1 MKTVFNKWTLS
12 KKIMASIG
20 LLLILTFV
28 GMGYNLWTL
37 ERMTSQYEQMIS
49 NDVMKMKAA
58 DDLALGMVRQAYGV
72 RGYVLVQDDERKQ
85 QIIQGGEEKKA
96 AIESLIELTDNEAE
110 RNEFDALLEYATGYD
125 ALATQAITAIDEND
139 QEAIDRLTLRLM
151 PDVTK
156 SISSTG
162 EALQAETERDML
174 AMQTKLQQAGERA
187 FLYSI
192 VIAIVSVVLM
202 VGAGYAISRMVTA
215 PLRFLAKEVAVVAEG
230 DLTRADLEA
239 LTQDE
244 IGQLM
249 TGFNRMKGN
258 LRELIDRVTQNAQ
271 EITAQSEELYAS
283 TEEMASQT
291 EETTRLIDRV
301 VEETVAQ
308 AKEATT
314 RLIDRVVEETVAQ
327 AKEASD
333 SARSV
338 AAADEGIG
346 QIAGSIGS
354 IDDDV
359 SQSLKLAE
367 EGGAT
372 MTQAK
377 DEVRA
382 LERETRLTGESISAL
397 KQQSDEIALIT
408 EVIQSITDQT
418 NLLALNAAIEA
429 ARAGEQGKGF
439 AVVAEE
445 VRKLAEQ
452 SKQSA
457 TQIAGLIESIQAQS
471 NAVLDQ
477 HVVSAKRVETNSQLL
492 EQATRAFEQIVRQLE
507 TSVDNTSHI
516 RIASNEIAETT
527 KQVATSSLQMSQD
540 SEAMAETMRSVGE
553 TSDAQLA
560 MIQELNGVAESLGNM
575 TSDLQTL
582 IGRFTT

>member
-1 MKTVFNKWTLS
+1 
-12 KKIMASIG
+12 MASVG
-20 LLLILTFV
+20 LILILTLV
-28 GMGYNLWTL
+28 GMAYNLWTL
-37 ERMTSQYEQMIS
+37 DRMTSQYEQMIS

-85 QIIQGGEEKKA
+85 QITQGGEEKKA
-96 AIESLIELTDNEAE
+96 AIESLIELADNESE
-110 RNEFDALLEYATGYD
+110 RKEFEALLEYATGYD
-125 ALATQAITAIDEND
+125 ELATQAITAIDSKD

-162 EALQAETERDML
+162 EALQAETEEKMFV
-174 AMQTKLQQAGERA
+174 MQTELQEASQRA
-187 FLYSI
+187 FWYSV
-192 VIAIVSVVLM
+192 VIAVVNFVLTM
-202 VGAGYAISRMVTA
+202 GAGYAISHMVTA
-215 PLRFLAKEVAVVAEG
+215 PLRFLAKEVDVVAEG
-230 DLTRADLEA
+230 DLTREDLQA

-291 EETTRLIDRV
+291 EETTRLIDRI
-301 VEETVAQ
+301 VEETIAQ
-308 AKEATT
+308 AKEATGT
-314 RLIDRVVEETVAQ
+314 SQ
-327 AKEASD
+327 A
-333 SARSV
+333 V

-346 QIAGSIGS
+346 RIAGSIGS

-372 MTQAK
+372 MAQAK
-377 DEVRA
+377 DEVLA
-382 LERETRLTGESISAL
+382 LERETRRTGESISAL

-408 EVIQSITDQT
+408 DVIQSITDQT

-429 ARAGEQGKGF
+429 ARAGGQGKGF

-477 HVVSAKRVETNSQLL
+477 HVVSAKRVKTNTLLL
-492 EQATRAFEQIVRQLE
+492 ERATRAFEQIVSQLE

-516 RIASNEIAETT
+516 RIASHEIAETT

-540 SEAMAETMRSVGE
+540 SEGMADTMRTVGE
-553 TSDAQLA
+553 TADAQLA

-582 IGRFTT
+582 IGKFTT

>member
-1 MKTVFNKWTLS
+1 
-12 KKIMASIG
+12 
-20 LLLILTFV
+20 
-28 GMGYNLWTL
+28 
-37 ERMTSQYEQMIS
+37 MTSQYEQMIS
-49 NDVMKMKAA
+49 KDVMKMKAA

-96 AIESLIELTDNEAE
+96 AIESLIELADNEAE
-110 RNEFDALLEYATGYD
+110 RNEFKALLEYATGYD

-162 EALQAETERDML
+162 EALQAETEKDML

-215 PLRFLAKEVAVVAEG
+215 LLRFLAKEVAVVAEG

-291 EETTRLIDRV
+291 EE
-301 VEETVAQ
+301 
-308 AKEATT
+308 TT

-477 HVVSAKRVETNSQLL
+477 HVVSAKRVETNSKLL

-516 RIASNEIAETT
+516 RIASNEIAKTT
-527 KQVATSSLQMSQD
+527 KQVATSSLHMSQD

>member
-12 KKIMASIG
+12 KKIMTSIG

-96 AIESLIELTDNEAE
+96 AIESLIELADSEAE
-110 RNEFDALLEYATGYD
+110 RNEFEALLEYATGYD

-162 EALQAETERDML
+162 EALQAETEKDML

-230 DLTRADLEA
+230 DLTRDDLEA

-308 AKEATT
+308 AKEA
-314 RLIDRVVEETVAQ
+314 
-327 AKEASD
+327 SD

-346 QIAGSIGS
+346 QIAGSISS
-354 IDDDV
+354 IDDEV

-516 RIASNEIAETT
+516 RIASNEIAKTT
-527 KQVATSSLQMSQD
+527 KQVATSSLHMSQD

-582 IGRFTT
+582 IGKFTT

>member
-1 MKTVFNKWTLS
+1 MV
-12 KKIMASIG
+12 SIS
-20 LLLILTFV
+20 LILILTLV
-28 GMGYNLWTL
+28 GMAYNLWTL

-85 QIIQGGEEKKA
+85 QIIRGGEEKKE
-96 AIESLIELTDNEAE
+96 AIESLIALSTDESE
-110 RNEFDALLEYATGYD
+110 RKEYEDLLEYALGYD
-125 ALATQAITAIDEND
+125 ELATQAVTAIDQQD

-162 EALQAETERDML
+162 EALQAETEKEMF
-174 AMQTKLQQAGERA
+174 AMQEQLQGAGERA
-187 FLYSI
+187 FWYSV
-192 VIAIVSVVLM
+192 VIAIVSFVLTF
-202 VGAGYAISRMVTA
+202 VAGYAISHMVTS
-215 PLRFLAKEVAVVAEG
+215 PLRFLAKEVQVVAEG
-230 DLTRADLEA
+230 DLTREDLEA
-239 LTQDE
+239 LTRDE

-249 TGFNRMKGN
+249 IGFNHMKGN

-291 EETTRLIDRV
+291 EETTRLI
-301 VEETVAQ
+301 E
-308 AKEATT
+308 
-314 RLIDRVVEETVAQ
+314 RVVEETVAQ
-327 AKEASD
+327 AKEASG
-333 SARSV
+333 SAQAV

-377 DEVRA
+377 DEVLA
-382 LERETRLTGESISAL
+382 LERETRLTGESISSL

-408 EVIQSITDQT
+408 EVIRSITDQT

-477 HVVSAKRVETNSQLL
+477 HAVSAKRVETNSRLL
-492 EQATRAFEQIVRQLE
+492 EQATRAFEQIVSQLE
-507 TSVDNTSHI
+507 TSVHNTSHI
-516 RIASNEIAETT
+516 RIASHEIADTT

-540 SEAMAETMRSVGE
+540 SEAMADTMRSVGE
-553 TSDAQLA
+553 TAEAQLA

-575 TSDLQTL
+575 TGDLQTL

>member
-1 MKTVFNKWTLS
+1 
-12 KKIMASIG
+12 MASVG
-20 LLLILTFV
+20 LILILTLV
-28 GMGYNLWTL
+28 GMAYNLWTL
-37 ERMTSQYEQMIS
+37 DRMTSQYEQMIS

-85 QIIQGGEEKKA
+85 QITQGGEEKKA
-96 AIESLIELTDNEAE
+96 AIESLIELADNESE
-110 RNEFDALLEYATGYD
+110 RKEFEALLEYATGYD
-125 ALATQAITAIDEND
+125 ELATQAITAIDSKD

-156 SISSTG
+156 SIASTG
-162 EALQAETERDML
+162 DALQTETEEKMF
-174 AMQTKLQQAGERA
+174 AMQTELQEASQRA
-187 FLYSI
+187 FWYSV
-192 VIAIVSVVLM
+192 VIAVVSFILTM
-202 VGAGYAISRMVTA
+202 GAGYAISHMVTA
-215 PLRFLAKEVAVVAEG
+215 PLRFLAKEVDVVAEG
-230 DLTRADLEA
+230 DLTREDLQA

-291 EETTRLIDRV
+291 EETTRLIDRI

-308 AKEATT
+308 AKEATGT
-314 RLIDRVVEETVAQ
+314 SQ
-327 AKEASD
+327 A
-333 SARSV
+333 V

-346 QIAGSIGS
+346 RIAGSIGS

-372 MTQAK
+372 MAQAK
-377 DEVRA
+377 DEVLA
-382 LERETRLTGESISAL
+382 LERETRRTGESISAL

-477 HVVSAKRVETNSQLL
+477 HVVSAKRVETNTLLL
-492 EQATRAFEQIVRQLE
+492 ERATRAFEQIVSQLE

-516 RIASNEIAETT
+516 RIASHEIAETT

-540 SEAMAETMRSVGE
+540 SEGMADTMRTVGE
-553 TSDAQLA
+553 TADAQLA

>member
-1 MKTVFNKWTLS
+1 MKRALKKLTLTQKLLSAVGMVLVLTAIGMMYNLLTLS
-12 KKIMASIG
+12 DA
-20 LLLILTFV
+20 
-28 GMGYNLWTL
+28 
-37 ERMTSQYEQMIS
+37 TSRYEEMIAK
-49 NDVMKMKAA
+49 DVMRMKAA
-58 DDLALGMVRQAYGV
+58 DALSLGMTRQAYGL
-72 RGYVLVQDDERKQ
+72 RGYMLNQDPTHLDKERLGSTEKEAALREL
-85 QIIQGGEEKKA
+85 IKLSNSEEEKQSFEKLLDFALEYDGLSDELVA
-96 AIESLIELTDNEAE
+96 AI
-110 RNEFDALLEYATGYD
+110 DAKDDREV
-125 ALATQAITAIDEND
+125 
-139 QEAIDRLTLRLM
+139 DRLGLEEM
-151 PDVTK
+151 PDVTVF
-156 SISSTG
+156 ITG
-162 EALQAETERDML
+162 QGQLIQENTAEAMFAKKEELEKFSETTLRFSMII
-174 AMQTKLQQAGERA
+174 
-187 FLYSI
+187 I
-192 VIAIVSVVLM
+192 VVIFIMTTL
-202 VGAGYAISRMVTA
+202 AGYGLYIMVTR
-215 PLRFLAKEVAVVAEG
+215 PLRQLAKEVNVVAEG
-230 DLTRADLEA
+230 DLTREDLVVY
-239 LTQDE
+239 TQDE

-301 VEETVAQ
+301 VEETVVQ
-308 AKEATT
+308 AKEATGT
-314 RLIDRVVEETVAQ
+314 SHA
-327 AKEASD
+327 
-333 SARSV
+333 V

-346 QIAGSIGS
+346 RIAGSIGS

-359 SQSLKLAE
+359 SKSLKLAE
-367 EGGAT
+367 EGGTTIA
-372 MTQAK
+372 QAK
-377 DEVRA
+377 DEVLA

-471 NAVLDQ
+471 NEVLDQ
-477 HVVSAKRVETNSQLL
+477 HAVSAKRVETNTLLL
-492 EQATRAFEQIVRQLE
+492 ERATGAFDQIVRQLE

-516 RIASNEIAETT
+516 RIASQEIAETT

-540 SEAMAETMRSVGE
+540 SEGMAKTMRSVGE
-553 TSDAQLA
+553 TADSQLA

-575 TSDLQTL
+575 TNDLQTL
-582 IGRFTT
+582 IGKFTT

>member
-1 MKTVFNKWTLS
+1 
-12 KKIMASIG
+12 MASVG
-20 LLLILTFV
+20 LILVLTLV
-28 GMGYNLWTL
+28 GMAYNLWTL
-37 ERMTSQYEQMIS
+37 DRMTSQYEHMIS

-85 QIIQGGEEKKA
+85 QITQGGEEKKA
-96 AIESLIELTDNEAE
+96 AIESLIELADNESE
-110 RNEFDALLEYATGYD
+110 RKEFEALLEYATGYD
-125 ALATQAITAIDEND
+125 ELATQAITAIDSKD

-162 EALQAETERDML
+162 EALQAETEEKML
-174 AMQTKLQQAGERA
+174 SMQTDLQEASQRA
-187 FLYSI
+187 FWYSV
-192 VIAIVSVVLM
+192 VIAIVSFILTM
-202 VGAGYAISRMVTA
+202 GAGYAISHMVTA
-215 PLRFLAKEVAVVAEG
+215 PLRFLAKEVDVVAEG
-230 DLTRADLEA
+230 DLTREDLQA
-239 LTQDE
+239 RTQDE

-291 EETTRLIDRV
+291 EETTRLIDRIV
-301 VEETVAQ
+301 DETIAQ
-308 AKEATT
+308 AKEATGT
-314 RLIDRVVEETVAQ
+314 SQ
-327 AKEASD
+327 A
-333 SARSV
+333 V

-346 QIAGSIGS
+346 KIAGSIGS

-372 MTQAK
+372 MVQAK
-377 DEVRA
+377 DEVLA
-382 LERETRLTGESISAL
+382 LERETRRTGESISAL

-477 HVVSAKRVETNSQLL
+477 HVVSAKRVETNTLLL
-492 EQATRAFEQIVRQLE
+492 ERATRAFEQIVSQLE

-516 RIASNEIAETT
+516 RIASHEIAETT
-527 KQVATSSLQMSQD
+527 KQVATSSQQMSQD
-540 SEAMAETMRSVGE
+540 SEGMADTMRTVGE
-553 TSDAQLA
+553 TADAQLA

>member
-1 MKTVFNKWTLS
+1 M
-12 KKIMASIG
+12 MSIG
-20 LLLILTFV
+20 LILILTIV

-37 ERMTSQYEQMIS
+37 DRMTSQYEHMIS
-49 NDVMKMKAA
+49 NEVMKMKAA

-85 QIIQGGEEKKA
+85 QITRGGEEKKA
-96 AIESLIELTDNEAE
+96 AIESLIELADNESE
-110 RNEFDALLEYATGYD
+110 RKEFEALLEYATGYD
-125 ALATQAITAIDEND
+125 ELATQAITAIDSKD

-162 EALQAETERDML
+162 EALQTETEEKML
-174 AMQTKLQQAGERA
+174 AMQTELQEASQRA
-187 FLYSI
+187 FWYSV
-192 VIAIVSVVLM
+192 VIAIVSFVLTM
-202 VGAGYAISRMVTA
+202 GAGYAISRMVTT
-215 PLRFLAKEVAVVAEG
+215 PLRFLAKEVDVVAEG
-230 DLTRADLEA
+230 DLTREDLQA

-291 EETTRLIDRV
+291 EETTRLIDRIV
-301 VEETVAQ
+301 DETVAQ
-308 AKEATT
+308 AKEATGT
-314 RLIDRVVEETVAQ
+314 SQ
-327 AKEASD
+327 A
-333 SARSV
+333 V

-346 QIAGSIGS
+346 RIAGSIGS

-372 MTQAK
+372 MAQAK
-377 DEVRA
+377 DEVLA
-382 LERETRLTGESISAL
+382 LERETRRTGESILAL

-477 HVVSAKRVETNSQLL
+477 HVVSAKRVETNTLLL
-492 EQATRAFEQIVRQLE
+492 ERATRAFEQIVSQLE

-516 RIASNEIAETT
+516 RIASHEIAETT
-527 KQVATSSLQMSQD
+527 KQVATSSQQMSQD
-540 SEAMAETMRSVGE
+540 SEGMADTMRTVGE
-553 TSDAQLA
+553 TADAQLA

-582 IGRFTT
+582 IGKFTT

>member
-1 MKTVFNKWTLS
+1 MG
-12 KKIMASIG
+12 SIG

-96 AIESLIELTDNEAE
+96 AIESLIELADNESE
-110 RNEFDALLEYATGYD
+110 RNEYEALLEYATGYD
-125 ALATQAITAIDEND
+125 ALATQAITAIDQND

-162 EALQAETERDML
+162 EALQAETEKGML
-174 AMQTKLQQAGERA
+174 AMQTELKQAGERA

-202 VGAGYAISRMVTA
+202 LGAGYAISRMVTA
-215 PLRFLAKEVAVVAEG
+215 PLRFLAKEVDVVAEG

-308 AKEATT
+308 AKEA
-314 RLIDRVVEETVAQ
+314 
-327 AKEASD
+327 SG
-333 SARSV
+333 SARAV

-346 QIAGSIGS
+346 QIAGSIVS

-367 EGGAT
+367 EGGST

-527 KQVATSSLQMSQD
+527 KQVATSSLQMSRD
-540 SEAMAETMRSVGE
+540 SEEMAVTMRSVGE
-553 TSDAQLA
+553 TADSQLA

-582 IGRFTT
+582 IGKFTT

>member
-1 MKTVFNKWTLS
+1 VKTVFDKWTLS

-96 AIESLIELTDNEAE
+96 AIESLIELADSEAE
-110 RNEFDALLEYATGYD
+110 RNEFEALLEYATGYD

-162 EALQAETERDML
+162 EALQAETEKDML

-291 EETTRLIDRV
+291 EE
-301 VEETVAQ
+301 
-308 AKEATT
+308 TT

>member
-1 MKTVFNKWTLS
+1 MKTVFDKWTLS

-28 GMGYNLWTL
+28 GMGYNLWML

-85 QIIQGGEEKKA
+85 QIIQGGEEKKT
-96 AIESLIELTDNEAE
+96 AIESLIGLADSETE
-110 RNEFDALLEYATGYD
+110 RNEFEALLEYATGYD
-125 ALATQAITAIDEND
+125 ALASQAITAIDEND
-139 QEAIDRLTLRLM
+139 QEAIDRVTLRLM

-162 EALQAETERDML
+162 EALQAETEKDML
-174 AMQTKLQQAGERA
+174 AMQAELQQADERA

-308 AKEATT
+308 AKEA
-314 RLIDRVVEETVAQ
+314 
-327 AKEASD
+327 SD

-367 EGGAT
+367 EGGVT

-477 HVVSAKRVETNSQLL
+477 HVVSAQRVETNSKLL
-492 EQATRAFEQIVRQLE
+492 EQATHAFEQIVRQLE

-540 SEAMAETMRSVGE
+540 SEAMAGTMRSVGE
-553 TSDAQLA
+553 TADAQLA
-560 MIQELNGVAESLGNM
+560 MIQELNGVAESLGTM
-575 TSDLQTL
+575 TNDLQTL

>member
-1 MKTVFNKWTLS
+1 MWNKWTLS
-12 KKIMASIG
+12 KKIMASVG
-20 LLLILTFV
+20 LILILTLV
-28 GMGYNLWTL
+28 GMAYNLWTL
-37 ERMTSQYEQMIS
+37 DRMTSQYEQMIS

-85 QIIQGGEEKKA
+85 QITQGGEEKKA
-96 AIESLIELTDNEAE
+96 AIESLIELADNESE
-110 RNEFDALLEYATGYD
+110 RKEYEALLEYATGYD
-125 ALATQAITAIDEND
+125 ELATQAITAIDSKD

-156 SISSTG
+156 SIASTG
-162 EALQAETERDML
+162 DALQTETEEKMF
-174 AMQTKLQQAGERA
+174 AMQTELQEASQRA
-187 FLYSI
+187 FWYSV
-192 VIAIVSVVLM
+192 VIAVVSFILTM
-202 VGAGYAISRMVTA
+202 GAGYAISHMVTA
-215 PLRFLAKEVAVVAEG
+215 PLRFLAKEVDVVAEG
-230 DLTRADLEA
+230 NLTREDLQA

-291 EETTRLIDRV
+291 EETTRLIDRI

-308 AKEATT
+308 AKEATGT
-314 RLIDRVVEETVAQ
+314 SQ
-327 AKEASD
+327 A
-333 SARSV
+333 V

-346 QIAGSIGS
+346 RIAGSIGS

-372 MTQAK
+372 MAQAK
-377 DEVRA
+377 DEVLA
-382 LERETRLTGESISAL
+382 LERETRRTGESISAL

-477 HVVSAKRVETNSQLL
+477 HVVSAKRVETNTLLL
-492 EQATRAFEQIVRQLE
+492 ERATRAFEQIVSQLE

-516 RIASNEIAETT
+516 RIASHEIAETT

-540 SEAMAETMRSVGE
+540 SEGMADTMRTVGE
-553 TSDAQLA
+553 TADAQLA

>member
-1 MKTVFNKWTLS
+1 MT
-12 KKIMASIG
+12 SIG
-20 LLLILTFV
+20 LILILTIV

-37 ERMTSQYEQMIS
+37 DRMTSQYEHMIS

-72 RGYVLVQDDERKQ
+72 RGYVLLQDDERKQ
-85 QIIQGGEEKKA
+85 QISRGGEEKKA
-96 AIESLIELTDNEAE
+96 AIESLIELADNETE
-110 RNEFDALLEYATGYD
+110 RKEYESLLGYVTGYD
-125 ALATQAITAIDEND
+125 ELATQAITAIDSKD

-156 SISSTG
+156 SIASTG
-162 EALQAETERDML
+162 DALQAETEEKML
-174 AMQTKLQQAGERA
+174 AMQMELQEASQRA
-187 FLYSI
+187 FWYS
-192 VIAIVSVVLM
+192 VFIAIVSFVLTM
-202 VGAGYAISRMVTA
+202 GAGYAISRMVTT
-215 PLRFLAKEVAVVAEG
+215 PLRFLAKEVEVVAEG
-230 DLTRADLEA
+230 DLTREDLQA

-308 AKEATT
+308 AKEATGT
-314 RLIDRVVEETVAQ
+314 SQAVA
-327 AKEASD
+327 
-333 SARSV
+333 V
-338 AAADEGIG
+338 ADEGIG
-346 QIAGSIGS
+346 RIAGSIGS

-359 SQSLKLAE
+359 SQSLMLAE

-372 MTQAK
+372 MAQAK
-377 DEVRA
+377 DEVLA

-457 TQIAGLIESIQAQS
+457 TQIAGLIESIQTQS

-477 HVVSAKRVETNSQLL
+477 HVVSAKRVETNTLLL
-492 EQATRAFEQIVRQLE
+492 ERATRAFEQIVSQLE

-516 RIASNEIAETT
+516 RIASHEIAETT

-540 SEAMAETMRSVGE
+540 SEGMADTMRTVGE
-553 TSDAQLA
+553 TADAQLA

>member
-1 MKTVFNKWTLS
+1 MKTVFDKWTLS

-85 QIIQGGEEKKA
+85 QIIQGGEEKKT
-96 AIESLIELTDNEAE
+96 AIESLIGLADSETE
-110 RNEFDALLEYATGYD
+110 RSEFEALLEYATGYD

-139 QEAIDRLTLRLM
+139 QEAIDRVTLRLM

-162 EALQAETERDML
+162 EALQAETEKDML
-174 AMQTKLQQAGERA
+174 AMQAELQQAGERA

-202 VGAGYAISRMVTA
+202 MGAGYAISRMVTA

-291 EETTRLIDRV
+291 EE
-301 VEETVAQ
+301 
-308 AKEATT
+308 TT

-477 HVVSAKRVETNSQLL
+477 HVVSAQRVETNSKLL
-492 EQATRAFEQIVRQLE
+492 EQATHAFEQIVRQLE

-540 SEAMAETMRSVGE
+540 SEAMAGTMRSVGE
-553 TSDAQLA
+553 TADAQLA
-560 MIQELNGVAESLGNM
+560 MIQELNGVAESLGTM
-575 TSDLQTL
+575 TNDLQTL

>member
-1 MKTVFNKWTLS
+1 
-12 KKIMASIG
+12 MASVG
-20 LLLILTFV
+20 LILILTLV
-28 GMGYNLWTL
+28 GMAYNLWTL
-37 ERMTSQYEQMIS
+37 DRMTSQYEQMIS

-85 QIIQGGEEKKA
+85 QITQGGEEKKA
-96 AIESLIELTDNEAE
+96 AIESLIELADNESE
-110 RNEFDALLEYATGYD
+110 RKEFEALLEYATGYD
-125 ALATQAITAIDEND
+125 ELATQAITAIDSKD

-156 SISSTG
+156 SIASTG
-162 EALQAETERDML
+162 DALQTETEEKMF
-174 AMQTKLQQAGERA
+174 AMQTELQEASQRA
-187 FLYSI
+187 FWYSV
-192 VIAIVSVVLM
+192 VIAVVSFILTM
-202 VGAGYAISRMVTA
+202 GAGYAISHMVTA
-215 PLRFLAKEVAVVAEG
+215 PLRFLAKEVDVVAEG
-230 DLTRADLEA
+230 DLTREDLQA

-291 EETTRLIDRV
+291 EETTRLIDRI

-308 AKEATT
+308 AKEATGT
-314 RLIDRVVEETVAQ
+314 SQ
-327 AKEASD
+327 A
-333 SARSV
+333 V

-346 QIAGSIGS
+346 RIAGSIGS

-372 MTQAK
+372 MAQAK
-377 DEVRA
+377 DEVLA
-382 LERETRLTGESISAL
+382 LERETRRTGESISAL

-477 HVVSAKRVETNSQLL
+477 HVVSAKRVETNTLLL
-492 EQATRAFEQIVRQLE
+492 ERATRAFEQIVSQLE

-516 RIASNEIAETT
+516 RIASHEIAETT

-540 SEAMAETMRSVGE
+540 SEGMADTMRTVGE
-553 TSDAQLA
+553 TADAQLA

-582 IGRFTT
+582 IGKFTT

>member
-1 MKTVFNKWTLS
+1 
-12 KKIMASIG
+12 MASIG

-96 AIESLIELTDNEAE
+96 AIESLIDLAENESE
-110 RNEFDALLEYATGYD
+110 KNEFEALLEYATGYD

-162 EALQAETERDML
+162 EALQAETEKDML
-174 AMQTKLQQAGERA
+174 AMQTKLQQAGESA

-192 VIAIVSVVLM
+192 VIAIVSVLLM

-230 DLTRADLEA
+230 DLTRDDLEA

-291 EETTRLIDRV
+291 EE
-301 VEETVAQ
+301 
-308 AKEATT
+308 TT

-527 KQVATSSLQMSQD
+527 RQVATSSLRMSQD
-540 SEAMAETMRSVGE
+540 SEAMAGTMRSVGE

>member
-1 MKTVFNKWTLS
+1 
-12 KKIMASIG
+12 
-20 LLLILTFV
+20 
-28 GMGYNLWTL
+28 
-37 ERMTSQYEQMIS
+37 MTSQYEHMIS

-72 RGYVLVQDDERKQ
+72 RGYVLLQDDERKQ
-85 QIIQGGEEKKA
+85 QISRGGEEKKA
-96 AIESLIELTDNEAE
+96 AIESLIELADNESE
-110 RNEFDALLEYATGYD
+110 RKEFESLLEYATGYD
-125 ALATQAITAIDEND
+125 ELATQAITAIDSKD

-156 SISSTG
+156 SIASTG
-162 EALQAETERDML
+162 DALQAETEEKML
-174 AMQTKLQQAGERA
+174 AMQMELQEASQRA
-187 FLYSI
+187 FWYS
-192 VIAIVSVVLM
+192 VFIAIVSFVLTM
-202 VGAGYAISRMVTA
+202 GAGYAISHMVTA
-215 PLRFLAKEVAVVAEG
+215 PLRFLAKEVDVVAEG
-230 DLTRADLEA
+230 DLTREDLQA
-239 LTQDE
+239 RTQDE

-308 AKEATT
+308 AKEATGT
-314 RLIDRVVEETVAQ
+314 SQAVA
-327 AKEASD
+327 
-333 SARSV
+333 V
-338 AAADEGIG
+338 ADEGIG
-346 QIAGSIGS
+346 RIAGSIGS

-359 SQSLKLAE
+359 SQSLMLAE

-372 MTQAK
+372 MAQAK
-377 DEVRA
+377 DEVLA

-457 TQIAGLIESIQAQS
+457 TQIAGLIESIQTQS

-477 HVVSAKRVETNSQLL
+477 HVVSAKRVETNTLLL
-492 EQATRAFEQIVRQLE
+492 ERATRAFEQIVSQLE

-516 RIASNEIAETT
+516 RIASHEIAETT

-540 SEAMAETMRSVGE
+540 SEGMADTMRTVGE
-553 TSDAQLA
+553 TADAQLA

>member
-1 MKTVFNKWTLS
+1 MS
-12 KKIMASIG
+12 KKIMGSIG

-85 QIIQGGEEKKA
+85 QIIQGGEEKKV
-96 AIESLIELTDNEAE
+96 AIESLIGLADNESE
-110 RNEFDALLEYATGYD
+110 RNEYEALLEYATGYD
-125 ALATQAITAIDEND
+125 ALATQAITAIDQND

-162 EALQAETERDML
+162 EALQAETEKDML
-174 AMQTKLQQAGERA
+174 AMQTELKQAGERA
-187 FLYSI
+187 FLYSV

-202 VGAGYAISRMVTA
+202 LGAGYAISRMVTA
-215 PLRFLAKEVAVVAEG
+215 PLRFLAKEVDVVAEG

-258 LRELIDRVTQNAQ
+258 LRDLIDRVTQNAQ

-308 AKEATT
+308 AKEA
-314 RLIDRVVEETVAQ
+314 
-327 AKEASD
+327 SG
-333 SARSV
+333 SARAV

-346 QIAGSIGS
+346 QIAGSIVS

-367 EGGAT
+367 EGGST

-527 KQVATSSLQMSQD
+527 KQVATSSLQMSRD
-540 SEAMAETMRSVGE
+540 SEEMAVTMRSVGE
-553 TSDAQLA
+553 TADSQLA

-582 IGRFTT
+582 VGRFTT

>member
-1 MKTVFNKWTLS
+1 VKTVFNKWTLS

-96 AIESLIELTDNEAE
+96 AIESLIELADSEAE
-110 RNEFDALLEYATGYD
+110 RNEFEALLEYATGYD

-162 EALQAETERDML
+162 EALQAETEKDML

-291 EETTRLIDRV
+291 EE
-301 VEETVAQ
+301 
-308 AKEATT
+308 TT

-527 KQVATSSLQMSQD
+527 KQVATSSLHMSQD

>member
-1 MKTVFNKWTLS
+1 MKTVFDKWTLS

-85 QIIQGGEEKKA
+85 QIIQGGEEKKT
-96 AIESLIELTDNEAE
+96 AIESLIGLADSETE
-110 RNEFDALLEYATGYD
+110 RNEFEALLEYATGYD
-125 ALATQAITAIDEND
+125 ALASQAITAIDEND
-139 QEAIDRLTLRLM
+139 QETIDRVTLRLM

-162 EALQAETERDML
+162 EALQAETEKDML
-174 AMQTKLQQAGERA
+174 AMQAELQQAGERA

-291 EETTRLIDRV
+291 EE
-301 VEETVAQ
+301 
-308 AKEATT
+308 TT

-477 HVVSAKRVETNSQLL
+477 HVVSAQRVETNSKLL

-540 SEAMAETMRSVGE
+540 SEAMAGTMRSVGE
-553 TSDAQLA
+553 TADAQLA
-560 MIQELNGVAESLGNM
+560 MIQELNGVAESLGTM
-575 TSDLQTL
+575 TNDLQTL

>member
-1 MKTVFNKWTLS
+1 
-12 KKIMASIG
+12 MASVG
-20 LLLILTFV
+20 LILILTLV
-28 GMGYNLWTL
+28 GMAYNLWTL
-37 ERMTSQYEQMIS
+37 DRMTSQYEQMIS

-85 QIIQGGEEKKA
+85 QITQGGEEKKA
-96 AIESLIELTDNEAE
+96 AIESLIELADNESE
-110 RNEFDALLEYATGYD
+110 RKEYEALLEYATGYD
-125 ALATQAITAIDEND
+125 ELATQAITAIDSKD

-162 EALQAETERDML
+162 EALQAETEEKML
-174 AMQTKLQQAGERA
+174 TMQTELQEASQRA
-187 FLYSI
+187 FWYSVI
-192 VIAIVSVVLM
+192 IAIVSFILTM
-202 VGAGYAISRMVTA
+202 GAGYAISHMVTA
-215 PLRFLAKEVAVVAEG
+215 PLRFLAKEVDVVAEG
-230 DLTRADLEA
+230 DLTREDLQA

-291 EETTRLIDRV
+291 EETTRLIDRIV
-301 VEETVAQ
+301 DETIAQ
-308 AKEATT
+308 AKEATGT
-314 RLIDRVVEETVAQ
+314 SQ
-327 AKEASD
+327 A
-333 SARSV
+333 V

-346 QIAGSIGS
+346 KIAGSIGS

-372 MTQAK
+372 MAQAK
-377 DEVRA
+377 DEVLA

-477 HVVSAKRVETNSQLL
+477 HVVSAKRVETNTLLL
-492 EQATRAFEQIVRQLE
+492 ERATRAFEQIVSQLE

-516 RIASNEIAETT
+516 RIASHEIAETT

-540 SEAMAETMRSVGE
+540 SEGMADTMRTVGE
-553 TSDAQLA
+553 TADAQLA

>member
-96 AIESLIELTDNEAE
+96 AIESLIDLAENESE
-110 RNEFDALLEYATGYD
+110 KNEFEALLEYATGYD

-162 EALQAETERDML
+162 EALQAETEKDML
-174 AMQTKLQQAGERA
+174 AMQTKLQQAGESA

-192 VIAIVSVVLM
+192 VIAIVSVLLM

-230 DLTRADLEA
+230 DLTRDDLEA

-291 EETTRLIDRV
+291 EE
-301 VEETVAQ
+301 
-308 AKEATT
+308 TT

-527 KQVATSSLQMSQD
+527 RQVATSSLRMSQD
-540 SEAMAETMRSVGE
+540 SEAMAGTMRSVGE

>member
-1 MKTVFNKWTLS
+1 
-12 KKIMASIG
+12 MASIG

-85 QIIQGGEEKKA
+85 QITQGGEEKKT
-96 AIESLIELTDNEAE
+96 AIESLIELADNEAE
-110 RNEFDALLEYATGYD
+110 RNEFEALLEYATGYD

-162 EALQAETERDML
+162 ETLQAETEKDML
-174 AMQTKLQQAGERA
+174 AMQAELQQAGERA

-230 DLTRADLEA
+230 DLTRVDLEA

-301 VEETVAQ
+301 VEETV
-308 AKEATT
+308 T
-314 RLIDRVVEETVAQ
+314 Q

-333 SARSV
+333 SARAVS
-338 AAADEGIG
+338 AADEGIG
-346 QIAGSIGS
+346 RIAGSIGS

-367 EGGAT
+367 EGGTT

-516 RIASNEIAETT
+516 RIASNEIAKTT
-527 KQVATSSLQMSQD
+527 KQVATSSLHMSQD

-553 TSDAQLA
+553 TADAQLA

-582 IGRFTT
+582 IGKFTT

>member
-37 ERMTSQYEQMIS
+37 ERMTSQYERMIS

-96 AIESLIELTDNEAE
+96 AIESLIELADNEAE
-110 RNEFDALLEYATGYD
+110 RNEFEALLEYATGYD

-162 EALQAETERDML
+162 EALQAETEKDML

-230 DLTRADLEA
+230 DLTRDDLEA

-291 EETTRLIDRV
+291 EE
-301 VEETVAQ
+301 
-308 AKEATT
+308 TT

-516 RIASNEIAETT
+516 RIASNEIAKTT
-527 KQVATSSLQMSQD
+527 KQVATSSLHMSQD

-582 IGRFTT
+582 IGKFTT

>member
-1 MKTVFNKWTLS
+1 MWNTWTLS
-12 KKIMASIG
+12 KKIMASVG
-20 LLLILTFV
+20 LILVLTLV
-28 GMGYNLWTL
+28 GMAYNLWTL
-37 ERMTSQYEQMIS
+37 DRMTSQYEHMIS

-72 RGYVLVQDDERKQ
+72 RGYLLIQDDERKQ
-85 QIIQGGEEKKA
+85 QINRGGEEKKV
-96 AIESLIELTDNEAE
+96 AIESLIELADNESE
-110 RNEFDALLEYATGYD
+110 RKEFESLLEYANGYD
-125 ALATQAITAIDEND
+125 DMAVQAITAIDSKD
-139 QEAIDRLTLRLM
+139 QEAIDRLVFRLM

-156 SISSTG
+156 SIASTG
-162 EALQAETERDML
+162 EALQAETEEKML
-174 AMQTKLQQAGERA
+174 TMQTELQEASQRA
-187 FLYSI
+187 FWYS
-192 VIAIVSVVLM
+192 VIIAVISFVLTM
-202 VGAGYAISRMVTA
+202 GAGYAISHMVTA
-215 PLRFLAKEVAVVAEG
+215 PLRFLAKEVDVVAEG
-230 DLTRADLEA
+230 DLTREDLQA

-291 EETTRLIDRV
+291 EETTRLIDRIV
-301 VEETVAQ
+301 DETIAQ
-308 AKEATT
+308 AKEATGT
-314 RLIDRVVEETVAQ
+314 SQ
-327 AKEASD
+327 A
-333 SARSV
+333 V

-372 MTQAK
+372 MAQAK
-377 DEVRA
+377 DEVLA
-382 LERETRLTGESISAL
+382 LERETRRTGESISAL

-477 HVVSAKRVETNSQLL
+477 HVVSAKRVETNTLLL
-492 EQATRAFEQIVRQLE
+492 ERATRAFEQIVSQLE

-516 RIASNEIAETT
+516 RIASHEIAETT

-540 SEAMAETMRSVGE
+540 SEGMADTMRTVGE
-553 TSDAQLA
+553 TADAQLA
-560 MIQELNGVAESLGNM
+560 MIQELNGIAESLGNM

>member
-58 DDLALGMVRQAYGV
+58 DELALGMVRQAYGV

-96 AIESLIELTDNEAE
+96 AIESLIELADNEAE

-162 EALQAETERDML
+162 EALQAETEKDML

-291 EETTRLIDRV
+291 EE
-301 VEETVAQ
+301 
-308 AKEATT
+308 TT

-477 HVVSAKRVETNSQLL
+477 HVVSAKRVETNSKLL

-516 RIASNEIAETT
+516 RIASNEIAKTT
-527 KQVATSSLQMSQD
+527 KQVATSSLHMSQD

-582 IGRFTT
+582 IGKFTT

>member
-1 MKTVFNKWTLS
+1 MLNEWTLS
-12 KKIMASIG
+12 RKIMASVG
-20 LLLILTFV
+20 LILILTLV
-28 GMGYNLWTL
+28 GMAYNLWTL
-37 ERMTSQYEQMIS
+37 DRMTSQYEQMIS

-85 QIIQGGEEKKA
+85 QITRGGEEKKA
-96 AIESLIELTDNEAE
+96 AIESLIELADNESE
-110 RNEFDALLEYATGYD
+110 RKEFESLLEYATGYD
-125 ALATQAITAIDEND
+125 ELATQAITAIDSKD

-156 SISSTG
+156 SIASTG
-162 EALQAETERDML
+162 DALQAETEEKML
-174 AMQTKLQQAGERA
+174 AMQMELQEASQRA
-187 FLYSI
+187 FWYS
-192 VIAIVSVVLM
+192 VFIAIVSFVLTM
-202 VGAGYAISRMVTA
+202 GAGYAISRMVTT
-215 PLRFLAKEVAVVAEG
+215 PLRFLAKEVEVVAEG
-230 DLTRADLEA
+230 DLTREDLQA

-308 AKEATT
+308 AKEATGT
-314 RLIDRVVEETVAQ
+314 SQ
-327 AKEASD
+327 A
-333 SARSV
+333 V

-346 QIAGSIGS
+346 RIAGSIGS
-354 IDDDV
+354 INDDV

-372 MTQAK
+372 MAQAK
-377 DEVRA
+377 DEVLA

-457 TQIAGLIESIQAQS
+457 TQIAGLIESIQTQS

-477 HVVSAKRVETNSQLL
+477 HVVSAKRVETNTLLL
-492 EQATRAFEQIVRQLE
+492 ERATRAFEQIVSQLE

-516 RIASNEIAETT
+516 RIASHEIAETT

-540 SEAMAETMRSVGE
+540 SEGMADTMRTVGE
-553 TSDAQLA
+553 TADAQLA

>member
-1 MKTVFNKWTLS
+1 MT
-12 KKIMASIG
+12 SIG
-20 LLLILTFV
+20 LILILTIV

-37 ERMTSQYEQMIS
+37 DRMTSQYEHMIS

-72 RGYVLVQDDERKQ
+72 RGYVLLQDDERKQ
-85 QIIQGGEEKKA
+85 QITRGGEEKKA
-96 AIESLIELTDNEAE
+96 AIESLIELADNETE
-110 RNEFDALLEYATGYD
+110 RKEFESLLEYATGYD
-125 ALATQAITAIDEND
+125 ELATQAIAAIDSKD

-156 SISSTG
+156 SIASTG
-162 EALQAETERDML
+162 DALQAETEEKML
-174 AMQTKLQQAGERA
+174 AMQMELQEASQRA
-187 FLYSI
+187 FWYSVI
-192 VIAIVSVVLM
+192 IAIVSFVLTM
-202 VGAGYAISRMVTA
+202 GAGYAISRMVTT
-215 PLRFLAKEVAVVAEG
+215 PLRFLAKEVEVVAEG
-230 DLTRADLEA
+230 DLTREDLQA

-283 TEEMASQT
+283 TEEMASQM

-308 AKEATT
+308 AKEATGT
-314 RLIDRVVEETVAQ
+314 SQ
-327 AKEASD
+327 A
-333 SARSV
+333 V

-346 QIAGSIGS
+346 RIAGSIGS

-359 SQSLKLAE
+359 SQSLMLAE

-372 MTQAK
+372 MAQAK
-377 DEVRA
+377 DEVLA

-457 TQIAGLIESIQAQS
+457 TQIAGLIESIQTQS

-477 HVVSAKRVETNSQLL
+477 HVVSAKRVETNTLLL
-492 EQATRAFEQIVRQLE
+492 ERATRAFEQIVSQLE

-516 RIASNEIAETT
+516 RIASHEIAETT

-540 SEAMAETMRSVGE
+540 SEGMADTMRTVGE
-553 TSDAQLA
+553 TADAQLA

>member
-1 MKTVFNKWTLS
+1 MV
-12 KKIMASIG
+12 SIS
-20 LLLILTFV
+20 LILILTLV
-28 GMGYNLWTL
+28 GMAYNLWTL

-85 QIIQGGEEKKA
+85 QIIRGGEEKKE
-96 AIESLIELTDNEAE
+96 AIESLIALSTDESE
-110 RNEFDALLEYATGYD
+110 RKEYEDLLEYALGYD
-125 ALATQAITAIDEND
+125 ELATQAVTAIDQQD

-162 EALQAETERDML
+162 EALQAETEKEMF
-174 AMQTKLQQAGERA
+174 AMQEQLQGAGERA
-187 FLYSI
+187 FWYSV
-192 VIAIVSVVLM
+192 VIAIVSFVLTL
-202 VGAGYAISRMVTA
+202 VAGYAISHMVTS
-215 PLRFLAKEVAVVAEG
+215 PLRFLAKEVQVVAEG
-230 DLTRADLEA
+230 DLTREDLEA
-239 LTQDE
+239 LTRDE

-249 TGFNRMKGN
+249 IGFNHMKGN

-291 EETTRLIDRV
+291 EETTRLI
-301 VEETVAQ
+301 E
-308 AKEATT
+308 
-314 RLIDRVVEETVAQ
+314 RVVEETVAQ
-327 AKEASD
+327 AKEASG
-333 SARSV
+333 SAQAV

-377 DEVRA
+377 DEVLA
-382 LERETRLTGESISAL
+382 LERETRLTGESISSL

-408 EVIQSITDQT
+408 EVIRSITDQT

-477 HVVSAKRVETNSQLL
+477 HAVSAKRVETNSRLL
-492 EQATRAFEQIVRQLE
+492 EQATRAFEQIVSQLE
-507 TSVDNTSHI
+507 TSVHNTSHI
-516 RIASNEIAETT
+516 RIASHEIADTT

-540 SEAMAETMRSVGE
+540 SEAMADTMRSVGE
-553 TSDAQLA
+553 TAEAQLA

-575 TSDLQTL
+575 TGDLQTL

>member
-1 MKTVFNKWTLS
+1 MLNEWTLS
-12 KKIMASIG
+12 RKIMMSIG
-20 LLLILTFV
+20 LILILTIV

-37 ERMTSQYEQMIS
+37 DRMTSQYEHMIS

-72 RGYVLVQDDERKQ
+72 RGYVLLQDDEHKQ
-85 QIIQGGEEKKA
+85 QISRGGEEKKA
-96 AIESLIELTDNEAE
+96 AIESLIELADNETE
-110 RNEFDALLEYATGYD
+110 RKEYESLLAYATGYD
-125 ALATQAITAIDEND
+125 ELATQAIAAIDSKD
-139 QEAIDRLTLRLM
+139 QEAIDRFVFRLM
-151 PDVTK
+151 PDVTT

-162 EALQAETERDML
+162 ETLQAETEEQL
-174 AMQTKLQQAGERA
+174 IAMQTELHEASQRA
-187 FLYSI
+187 FWYSVI
-192 VIAIVSVVLM
+192 IAIVCFVLTM
-202 VGAGYAISRMVTA
+202 GAGYAISHMVTA
-215 PLRFLAKEVAVVAEG
+215 PLRFLAKEVDVVAEG
-230 DLTRADLEA
+230 DLTREDLQA
-239 LTQDE
+239 RTQDE

-308 AKEATT
+308 AKEATGT
-314 RLIDRVVEETVAQ
+314 SQ
-327 AKEASD
+327 A
-333 SARSV
+333 V

-346 QIAGSIGS
+346 RIAGSIGL

-372 MTQAK
+372 MAQAK
-377 DEVRA
+377 DEVLA
-382 LERETRLTGESISAL
+382 LERETRRTGESISAL

-477 HVVSAKRVETNSQLL
+477 HVVSAKRVETNTLLL
-492 EQATRAFEQIVRQLE
+492 ERATRAFEQIVSQLE

-516 RIASNEIAETT
+516 RIASHEIAETT

-540 SEAMAETMRSVGE
+540 SEGMADTMRTVGE
-553 TSDAQLA
+553 TADAQLA

>member
-1 MKTVFNKWTLS
+1 
-12 KKIMASIG
+12 MASVG
-20 LLLILTFV
+20 LILILTLV
-28 GMGYNLWTL
+28 GMAYNLWTL
-37 ERMTSQYEQMIS
+37 DRMTSQYEQMIS

-85 QIIQGGEEKKA
+85 QITQGGEEKKA
-96 AIESLIELTDNEAE
+96 AIESLIELADNESE
-110 RNEFDALLEYATGYD
+110 RKEFEALLEYATGYD
-125 ALATQAITAIDEND
+125 ELATQAITAIDSKD

-156 SISSTG
+156 SIASTG
-162 EALQAETERDML
+162 DALQAETEEKML
-174 AMQTKLQQAGERA
+174 AMQTELQEASQRA
-187 FLYSI
+187 FWYSV
-192 VIAIVSVVLM
+192 VIAIVSFVLTM
-202 VGAGYAISRMVTA
+202 GAGYAISRMVTT
-215 PLRFLAKEVAVVAEG
+215 PLRFLAKEVEVVAEG
-230 DLTRADLEA
+230 DLTRDDLQA

-291 EETTRLIDRV
+291 EETTRLIDRI

-308 AKEATT
+308 AKEATGT
-314 RLIDRVVEETVAQ
+314 SQ
-327 AKEASD
+327 A
-333 SARSV
+333 V

-346 QIAGSIGS
+346 RIAGSIGS

-372 MTQAK
+372 MAQAK
-377 DEVRA
+377 DEVLA
-382 LERETRLTGESISAL
+382 LERETRRTGESISAL

-477 HVVSAKRVETNSQLL
+477 HVVSAKRVETNTLLL
-492 EQATRAFEQIVRQLE
+492 ERATRAFEQIVSQLE

-516 RIASNEIAETT
+516 RIASHEIAETT

-540 SEAMAETMRSVGE
+540 SEGMADTMRTVGE
-553 TSDAQLA
+553 TADAQLA

-582 IGRFTT
+582 IGKFTT

>member
-1 MKTVFNKWTLS
+1 
-12 KKIMASIG
+12 MASVG
-20 LLLILTFV
+20 LILILTLV
-28 GMGYNLWTL
+28 GMAYNLWTL
-37 ERMTSQYEQMIS
+37 DRMTSQYEHMIS
-49 NDVMKMKAA
+49 NEVMKMKAA

-85 QIIQGGEEKKA
+85 QITRGGEEKKA
-96 AIESLIELTDNEAE
+96 AIESLIELADNESE
-110 RNEFDALLEYATGYD
+110 RKEFEALLEYATGYD
-125 ALATQAITAIDEND
+125 ELATQAITAIDSKD

-162 EALQAETERDML
+162 EALQTETEEKML
-174 AMQTKLQQAGERA
+174 AMQTELQEASQRA
-187 FLYSI
+187 FWYSV
-192 VIAIVSVVLM
+192 VIAIVSFVLTM
-202 VGAGYAISRMVTA
+202 GAGYAISRMVTT
-215 PLRFLAKEVAVVAEG
+215 PLRFLAKEVDVVAEG
-230 DLTRADLEA
+230 DLTREDLQA

-291 EETTRLIDRV
+291 EETTRLIDRIV
-301 VEETVAQ
+301 DETVAQ
-308 AKEATT
+308 AKEATGT
-314 RLIDRVVEETVAQ
+314 SQ
-327 AKEASD
+327 A
-333 SARSV
+333 V

-346 QIAGSIGS
+346 RIAGSIGS

-372 MTQAK
+372 MAQAK
-377 DEVRA
+377 DEVLA
-382 LERETRLTGESISAL
+382 LERETRRTGESILAL

-477 HVVSAKRVETNSQLL
+477 HVVSAKRVETNTLLL
-492 EQATRAFEQIVRQLE
+492 ERATRAFEQIVSQLE

-516 RIASNEIAETT
+516 RIASHEIAETT

-540 SEAMAETMRSVGE
+540 SEGMADTMRTVGE
-553 TSDAQLA
+553 TADAQLA

-582 IGRFTT
+582 IGKFTT

>member
-1 MKTVFNKWTLS
+1 MS

-85 QIIQGGEEKKA
+85 QIIQGGEEKKT
-96 AIESLIELTDNEAE
+96 AIESLIELADNEAE
-110 RNEFDALLEYATGYD
+110 RNEFEALLEYATGYD
-125 ALATQAITAIDEND
+125 VLATQAITAIDAND

-162 EALQAETERDML
+162 EALQAETEKDML
-174 AMQTKLQQAGERA
+174 AMQAELQQAGERA

-291 EETTRLIDRV
+291 EE
-301 VEETVAQ
+301 
-308 AKEATT
+308 TT

-477 HVVSAKRVETNSQLL
+477 HVVSAKRVETNSKLL

-516 RIASNEIAETT
+516 RIASSEIAKTM

-540 SEAMAETMRSVGE
+540 SEAMAGTMRSVGE

-582 IGRFTT
+582 IGKFTT

>member
-1 MKTVFNKWTLS
+1 MEEEKTPRKVVKTVFNKWTLS

-20 LLLILTFV
+20 LLLIVTFV

-72 RGYVLVQDDERKQ
+72 RGYVLIPDDERKQ

-96 AIESLIELTDNEAE
+96 AIESLIALAGNESE
-110 RNEFDALLEYATGYD
+110 RKEYEALLEYANGYD
-125 ALATQAITAIDEND
+125 DMAVQAMSAIDEKN
-139 QEAIDRLTLRLM
+139 QEAIDRLVFRLM

-162 EALQAETERDML
+162 EALQAETEKGML
-174 AMQTKLQQAGERA
+174 AMQAELQQAGERA
-187 FLYSI
+187 FLYSLA
-192 VIAIVSVVLM
+192 IAIVSVVLM
-202 VGAGYAISRMVTA
+202 LGAGYAISRMVTA
-215 PLRFLAKEVAVVAEG
+215 PLRFLAKEVDVVAEG

-308 AKEATT
+308 AKEA
-314 RLIDRVVEETVAQ
+314 
-327 AKEASD
+327 SH

-346 QIAGSIGS
+346 RIAGSIGS

-477 HVVSAKRVETNSQLL
+477 HVVSAQRVETNSRLL

-516 RIASNEIAETT
+516 RIASHEIAETT

-540 SEAMAETMRSVGE
+540 SEAMAGTMRSVGE
-553 TSDAQLA
+553 TADAQLA

>member
-1 MKTVFNKWTLS
+1 MKKIRNTWTLS
-12 KKIMASIG
+12 RKIMTSIG
-20 LLLILTFV
+20 LILILTIV

-37 ERMTSQYEQMIS
+37 DRMTSQYEHMIS

-72 RGYVLVQDDERKQ
+72 RGYVLLQDDERKQ
-85 QIIQGGEEKKA
+85 QITRGGEEKKA
-96 AIESLIELTDNEAE
+96 AIESLIELADNETE
-110 RNEFDALLEYATGYD
+110 RKEFESLLEYATGYD
-125 ALATQAITAIDEND
+125 ELATQAIAAIDSKD

-156 SISSTG
+156 SIASTG
-162 EALQAETERDML
+162 DALQAETEEKML
-174 AMQTKLQQAGERA
+174 AMQMELQEASQRA
-187 FLYSI
+187 FWYSVI
-192 VIAIVSVVLM
+192 IAIVSFVLTM
-202 VGAGYAISRMVTA
+202 GAGYAISRMVTT
-215 PLRFLAKEVAVVAEG
+215 PLRFLAKEVEVVAEG
-230 DLTRADLEA
+230 DLTREDLQA

-283 TEEMASQT
+283 TEEMASQM

-308 AKEATT
+308 AKEATGT
-314 RLIDRVVEETVAQ
+314 SQ
-327 AKEASD
+327 A
-333 SARSV
+333 V

-346 QIAGSIGS
+346 RIAGSIGS

-359 SQSLKLAE
+359 SQSLMLAE

-372 MTQAK
+372 MAQAK
-377 DEVRA
+377 DEVLA

-457 TQIAGLIESIQAQS
+457 TQIAGLIESIQTQS

-477 HVVSAKRVETNSQLL
+477 HVVSAKRVETNTLLL
-492 EQATRAFEQIVRQLE
+492 ERATRAFEQIVSQLE

-516 RIASNEIAETT
+516 RIASHEIAETT

-540 SEAMAETMRSVGE
+540 SEGMADTMRTVGE
-553 TSDAQLA
+553 TADAQLA

>member
-1 MKTVFNKWTLS
+1 MKKMWNTWTLS
-12 KKIMASIG
+12 KKIMASVG
-20 LLLILTFV
+20 LILILTLV
-28 GMGYNLWTL
+28 GMAYNLWTL
-37 ERMTSQYEQMIS
+37 DRMTSQYEQMIS

-85 QIIQGGEEKKA
+85 QITQGGEEKKA
-96 AIESLIELTDNEAE
+96 AIESLIELADNESE
-110 RNEFDALLEYATGYD
+110 RKEFEALLEYATGYD
-125 ALATQAITAIDEND
+125 ELATQAITAIDSKD

-162 EALQAETERDML
+162 EALQAETEEKMFV
-174 AMQTKLQQAGERA
+174 MQTELQEASQRA
-187 FLYSI
+187 FWYSV
-192 VIAIVSVVLM
+192 VIAVVNFVLTM
-202 VGAGYAISRMVTA
+202 GAGYAISHMVTA
-215 PLRFLAKEVAVVAEG
+215 PLRFLAKEVDVVAEG
-230 DLTRADLEA
+230 DLTREDLQA

-291 EETTRLIDRV
+291 EETTRLIDRI
-301 VEETVAQ
+301 VEETIAQ
-308 AKEATT
+308 AKEATGT
-314 RLIDRVVEETVAQ
+314 SQ
-327 AKEASD
+327 A
-333 SARSV
+333 V

-346 QIAGSIGS
+346 RIAGSIGS

-372 MTQAK
+372 MAQAK
-377 DEVRA
+377 DEVLA
-382 LERETRLTGESISAL
+382 LERETRRTGESISAL

-408 EVIQSITDQT
+408 DVIQSITDQT

-429 ARAGEQGKGF
+429 ARAGGQGKGF

-477 HVVSAKRVETNSQLL
+477 HVVSAKRVKTNTLLL
-492 EQATRAFEQIVRQLE
+492 ERATRAFEQIVSQLE

-516 RIASNEIAETT
+516 RIASHEIAETT

-540 SEAMAETMRSVGE
+540 SEGMADTMRTVGE
-553 TSDAQLA
+553 TADAQLA

-582 IGRFTT
+582 IGKFTT

>member
-1 MKTVFNKWTLS
+1 MKTVFDKWTLS

-85 QIIQGGEEKKA
+85 QIIQGGEEKKT
-96 AIESLIELTDNEAE
+96 AIESLIGLADSETE
-110 RNEFDALLEYATGYD
+110 RNEFEALLEYATGYD
-125 ALATQAITAIDEND
+125 ALASQAITAIDEND
-139 QEAIDRLTLRLM
+139 QETIDRVTLRLM

-162 EALQAETERDML
+162 EALQAETEKDML
-174 AMQTKLQQAGERA
+174 AMQAELQQAGERA

-291 EETTRLIDRV
+291 EE
-301 VEETVAQ
+301 
-308 AKEATT
+308 TT

-477 HVVSAKRVETNSQLL
+477 HVVSAQRVETNSKLL
-492 EQATRAFEQIVRQLE
+492 EQATHAFEQIVRQLE

-540 SEAMAETMRSVGE
+540 SEAMAGTMRSVGE
-553 TSDAQLA
+553 TADAQLA
-560 MIQELNGVAESLGNM
+560 MIQELNGVAESLGTM
-575 TSDLQTL
+575 TNDLQTL

>member
-1 MKTVFNKWTLS
+1 MLNTWTLS
-12 KKIMASIG
+12 KKIMASVG
-20 LLLILTFV
+20 LILILTLV
-28 GMGYNLWTL
+28 GMAYNLWTL
-37 ERMTSQYEQMIS
+37 DRMTSQYEQMIS

-85 QIIQGGEEKKA
+85 QITRGGEEKKA
-96 AIESLIELTDNEAE
+96 AIESLIELTDNESE
-110 RNEFDALLEYATGYD
+110 RKEYEALLEYATGYD
-125 ALATQAITAIDEND
+125 ELATQAITAIDSKN

-162 EALQAETERDML
+162 EALQAETEEKMF
-174 AMQTKLQQAGERA
+174 AMQTELQEASQRA
-187 FLYSI
+187 FWYSV
-192 VIAIVSVVLM
+192 VIAIVSFVLTM
-202 VGAGYAISRMVTA
+202 GAGYAISHMVTA
-215 PLRFLAKEVAVVAEG
+215 PLRFLAKEVDVVAEG
-230 DLTRADLEA
+230 DLTREDLQA
-239 LTQDE
+239 ITQDE

-291 EETTRLIDRV
+291 EETTRLIDRIV
-301 VEETVAQ
+301 VETVAQ
-308 AKEATT
+308 AKEATGT
-314 RLIDRVVEETVAQ
+314 SQ
-327 AKEASD
+327 A
-333 SARSV
+333 V
-338 AAADEGIG
+338 AAADEGISR
-346 QIAGSIGS
+346 IAGSIGS

-359 SQSLKLAE
+359 SRSLKLAE

-372 MTQAK
+372 MAQAK
-377 DEVRA
+377 DEVLA
-382 LERETRLTGESISAL
+382 LERETRRTGESISAL

-457 TQIAGLIESIQAQS
+457 AQIAGLIESIQAQS

-477 HVVSAKRVETNSQLL
+477 HVVSAKRVETNTLLL
-492 EQATRAFEQIVRQLE
+492 ERATRAFEQIVSQLE

-516 RIASNEIAETT
+516 RIASHEIAETT
-527 KQVATSSLQMSQD
+527 KQVATSSQQMSQD
-540 SEAMAETMRSVGE
+540 SEGMADTMRTVGE
-553 TSDAQLA
+553 TADAQLA